1 MVKNRNVY
9 RSRKHRGTK
18 LPGRA
23 QDLLVA
29 MGCAGETRLF
39 VRLRTQHFLGALAHH
54 VKDP

>member
-9 RSRKHRGTK
+9 HSRKHRGTK